1 MKYLYISI
9 LLLVL
14 GYFQILNPVRDIT
27 QHIFAP
33 FQFGLRNIALD
44 INGVAQLFSGVEKL
58 RQENIRLVQE
68 NMNLNSQLV
77 ELKNIA
83 EENDTLRQ
91 QLGLKNEF
99 KKELLM
105 ATVMGNASDLTGSSF
120 IIDRGSSDGV
130 KAGDNIV
137 LGNYLI
143 GIVREVGAYRSV
155 ANFVSSSSVAV
166 AAMDIDVPGQTEG
179 VAEGQYGSS
188 IIMRQILP
196 NEEIK
201 VGDRIVTSG
210 KDGVFVPGLLVGKV
224 TELVEIPTETL
235 KSVYLETFVELSKIR
250 KVFVLTN

>member
-9 LLLVL
+9 LLLIL

-27 QHIFAP
+27 QRVFAP
-33 FQFGLRNIALD
+33 FQFGLRSIALD
-44 INGVAQLFSGVEKL
+44 IKEVSQLFTGVEKL
-58 RQENIRLVQE
+58 RQENIKLIQE

-77 ELKNIA
+77 DLKSTV
-83 EENDTLRQ
+83 EENDILRQ
-91 QLGLKNEF
+91 QLGLKKEF

-120 IIDRGSSDGV
+120 IIDRGSVDGV
-130 KAGDNIV
+130 KVGDNIV
-137 LGNYLI
+137 RGNYLI

-166 AAMDIDVPGQTEG
+166 AALDVDVAGKTEG

-210 KDGVFVPGLLVGKV
+210 KDGIFVPGLLVGKV